1 MLSRSLMR
9 ALVALTALAI
19 FAIAVPPASA
29 GELLST
35 MVSTDSAKF
44 RRCHA
49 ELAQGASG
57 VTTRRVT
64 VSDAGLV
71 WARLSGS
78 DAADWDLAVFDS
90 ESGRVVAGS
99 AGPRSNELAEG
110 FSLGGRELTVQ
121 ACRLSGDST
130 SPTVTVSSFAQELS
144 TTAEAIQLVRV
155 DTATQQDKRRLSNL
169 GLDLTEHAGPGFV
182 EVVLYGSQD
191 ANTLQGAGFTWTV
204 VIPDMVARTRA
215 NRQADAEFAAA
226 TERSALPSGRDS
238 YRRLADYEWDLK
250 QLVGENPGLVKLIT
264 LNHKSLEGRDVLGVQ
279 ITPNV
284 GMTDGK
290 PVFLQMGV
298 HHAREWP
305 SSEHAI
311 EWGFEVV
318 NAYRAV
324 HLGGTPTAFQ
334 TQLAA
339 LSERVRTVVVPV
351 VNPDGFNLS
360 REAPVDLRVLG
371 DAHPLGHLA
380 AILGDPG
387 FAYKR
392 RNCRVQDG
400 AAPTAGECARRTNR
414 NRGVDPNRNYGGLWG
429 GPGASLSPTNDTYR
443 GPGPFS
449 EPETQNIRELVS
461 SMQVTALITNHTYSN
476 LVLRPPGVAAQGP
489 PPDEEIYK
497 ALGDAM
503 AEQNGYL
510 SQKGYQLYDTTGTTE
525 DWTYPATGGL
535 GFTFE
540 IGPEEFH
547 PPFEDVVGEYTGS
560 GGFEGKG
567 NRAAYLLAMQ
577 AAGDTSKHALI
588 EGNAKPGNVIRLK
601 KTFLTSSHDPLF
613 LDDDGETTGPPIVFR
628 DNLDTSLV
636 VPASGKFSFHANP
649 STRPAVA
656 ERTFVK
662 LADEPFKTE
671 SYHNTMP
678 TVPGGGAT
686 DPVNIVERPFT
697 VSEADAAEG
706 VIVHLLGADGDDY
719 DLYVYRVLEDGTR
732 VPVAS
737 AADGDSDEK
746 AIVEKPIPGNYI
758 YRVVNW
764 LAFQPEWHVTI
775 GWYKAGETVFE
786 AGTVE
791 SWTLTCESATGT
803 VLAEHKVI
811 IDRGERKLIGGVCT
825 RKTK

>member
-1 MLSRSLMR
+1 
-9 ALVALTALAI
+9 
-19 FAIAVPPASA
+19 
-29 GELLST
+29 
-35 MVSTDSAKF
+35 
-44 RRCHA
+44 
-49 ELAQGASG
+49 
-57 VTTRRVT
+57 VT
-64 VSDAGLV
+64 DAGLV

-78 DAADWDLAVFDS
+78 DAADWDLAIFDAQ
-90 ESGRVVAGS
+90 SGRSVAGS
-99 AGPRSNELAEG
+99 AGPDSNELAEG
-110 FSLGGRELTVQ
+110 FTLGGRELVVQ

-130 SPTVTVSSFAQELS
+130 SPTVTVSSFAQQLS
-144 TTAEAIQLVRV
+144 TTTEAIQLVRV
-155 DTATQQDKRRLSNL
+155 DTPTQEDKRRLSNL
-169 GLDLTEHAGPGFV
+169 GLDLTEHGGPGFV

-191 ANTLQGAGFTWTV
+191 ANTLQNAGFTWTV
-204 VIPDMVARTRA
+204 EIADMVARTRA

-238 YRRLADYEWDLK
+238 YRRLADYEADLK
-250 QLVGENPGLVKLIT
+250 QLAFENPGLVKLIT
-264 LNHKSLEGRDVLGVQ
+264 LNHTSLEGRDVVGVE
-279 ITPNV
+279 ITPGV
-284 GMTDGK
+284 SAQDGK

-311 EWGFEVV
+311 EWAFEVV
-318 NAYRAV
+318 NAYNEAHRT
-324 HLGGTPTAFQ
+324 GGTPTGFQ
-334 TQLAA
+334 TQLSA
-339 LSERVRTVVVPV
+339 LAERVRTIVVPV

-371 DAHPLGHLA
+371 DVHPLGHTA

-400 AAPTAGECARRTNR
+400 ATPGPGECAQRTNR
-414 NRGVDPNRNYGGLWG
+414 NLGVDPNRNYGGLWG
-429 GPGASLSPTNDTYR
+429 GPGASVSRTDDTYR
-443 GPGPFS
+443 GAGPFS

-476 LVLRPPGVAAQGP
+476 LVLRPPGVAEQGP
-489 PPDEEIYK
+489 PPDEGIYK

-503 AEQNGYL
+503 AEQNGYV
-510 SQKGYQLYDTTGTTE
+510 SQRSYQLYDTTGTTE

-547 PPFEDVVGEYTGS
+547 PPFAEVVGEYTGTR
-560 GGFEGKG
+560 GFEGKG

-577 AAGDTSKHALI
+577 AAGDTSKHAVI
-588 EGNAKPGNVIRLK
+588 EGNAKPGNIIRLK
-601 KTFLTSSHDPLF
+601 KTFQTSTHDPMF
-613 LDDDGETTGPPIVFR
+613 LDDDGEATGPPILFE

-636 VPASGKFSFHANP
+636 VPASGKFAFHANP

-656 ERTFVK
+656 ERTLVK
-662 LADEPFKTE
+662 LAADPFKTE
-671 SYHNTMP
+671 SYHNTTP

-686 DPVNIVERPFT
+686 DPPNIVEREFT
-697 VSEADAAEG
+697 VTEADAAEA
-706 VIVHLLGADGDDY
+706 VIVHLLATNEDSNDY
-719 DLYVYRVLEDGTR
+719 DLYVYRVLEDGAR
-732 VPVAS
+732 VPVGSGAD
-737 AADGDSDEK
+737 ADGDET
-746 AIVEKPIPGNYI
+746 AIVEKPVPGRYV

-764 LAFQPEWHVTI
+764 LAFEPTWDVTI

-791 SWTLTCESATGT
+791 PWRLTCETAAGT

-811 IDRGERKLIGGVCT
+811 VDRGESKAIGGVCT
-825 RKTK
+825 RRTKK